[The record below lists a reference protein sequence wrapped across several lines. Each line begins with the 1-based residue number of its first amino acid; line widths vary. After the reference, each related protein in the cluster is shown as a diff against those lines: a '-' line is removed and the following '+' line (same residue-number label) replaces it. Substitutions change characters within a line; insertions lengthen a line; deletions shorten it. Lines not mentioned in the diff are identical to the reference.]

1 MLLLEHQGKALL
13 RKHGIQ
19 TPRGVVVG
27 DADALAAAL
36 QELPERLVLK
46 AQIAG
51 GGRGKSS
58 GIAFAA
64 SRAETLAAFDTLRG
78 SRINGYAVDSVL
90 VEERVAFA
98 DERYAGILIQ
108 DGEIRLLFARH
119 GGVNIED
126 ITAADASNLQSFP
139 VDPVDGP
146 DTAQFREVFARL
158 GYAPVYH
165 KAYERIGR
173 ALFLLC
179 QACDATMVEIN
190 PLVELIDGR
199 LLALDAH
206 ILIDDA
212 ALGRQPEIA
221 ALQPIAGKAR
231 RLPFRENLDGGTIG
245 LIGLGGGLNVTLVD
259 WIADGGAQVAAL
271 VDIDDAIGAGQA
283 TQGFAA
289 ALEAF
294 DRHPSIKSILVN
306 VITCGYRLDDIVTG
320 LVAALAE
327 RETSRAKPTILHLRG
342 NAMARTPELLA
353 TAGQIN
359 SASLAAAIQDVIAA
373 ARG

>member
-1 MLLLEHQGKALL
+1 MLLLEHHGKALL
-13 RKHGIQ
+13 RKHGIP

-51 GGRGKSS
+51 GGRGKSG
-58 GIAFAA
+58 GIAFATG
-64 SRAETLAAFDTLRG
+64 RAETLAAFDILRG
-78 SRINGYAVDSVL
+78 SRINGHAVDSVL
-90 VEERVAFA
+90 VEERVTFA

-108 DGEIRLLFARH
+108 DGEIKLLFARH
-119 GGVNIED
+119 GGVDIED
-126 ITAADASNLQSFP
+126 VTAADASNLQSFS

-146 DTAQFREVFARL
+146 DAAQFREVFLHL
-158 GYAPVYH
+158 GYGLEYH
-165 KAYERIGR
+165 AAYERIGR
-173 ALFLLC
+173 ALFALC
-179 QACDATMVEIN
+179 RACDSTLAEIN
-190 PLVELIDGR
+190 PLVELADGR
-199 LLALDAH
+199 LLALDAR

-212 ALGRQPEIA
+212 ALDRQPEIA

-231 RLPFRENLDGGTIG
+231 RSPLRENPDGGTIG
-245 LIGLGGGLNVTLVD
+245 LIGLGGGLNVTLMD

-271 VDIDDAIGAGQA
+271 VDIDDAVGAGQA
-283 TQGFAA
+283 AQGFAA
-289 ALEAF
+289 VLEAF

-306 VITCGYRLDDIVTG
+306 VITCGYRLDDIATG
-320 LVAALAE
+320 LVAALAK
-327 RETSRAKPTILHLRG
+327 REASRAKPTILHLRG

-353 TAGQIN
+353 AAGQIN
-359 SASLAAAIQDVIAA
+359 SASLAAAIADVIAA

>member
-1 MLLLEHQGKALL
+1 MLLLEHHGKALL

-19 TPRGVVVG
+19 TPRGVAVG

-36 QELPERLVLK
+36 QDLPERLVLK

-51 GGRGKSS
+51 GGRGKSG
-58 GIAFAA
+58 GIAFATG
-64 SRAETLAAFDTLRG
+64 RAETLAVFDTLRG
-78 SRINGYAVDSVL
+78 SRINGHAVDSVL
-90 VEERVAFA
+90 VEERIAFA

-119 GGVNIED
+119 GGVDIED
-126 ITAADASNLQSFP
+126 VTAADASNLQSFP

-146 DTAQFREVFARL
+146 NAAQFRDCLARL
-158 GYAPVYH
+158 GYAPERH
-165 KAYERIGR
+165 AAYERIGR
-173 ALFLLC
+173 ALFVLC
-179 QACDATMVEIN
+179 QACDATMAEIN
-190 PLVELIDGR
+190 PLVELADGR
-199 LLALDAH
+199 LLALDAR

-212 ALGRQPEIA
+212 ALDRQPEIA
-221 ALQPIAGKAR
+221 ALRSIAGKAS
-231 RLPFRENLDGGTIG
+231 RLPFRENPEGGTIG
-245 LIGLGGGLNVTLVD
+245 VIGLGGGLNVTLMD

-283 TQGFAA
+283 AQGFAA

-320 LVAALAE
+320 LVAALAK
-327 RETSRAKPTILHLRG
+327 RNSSSAKPTILHLRG
-342 NAMARTPELLA
+342 NAMARTPDLLA
-353 TAGQIN
+353 AAGQTN
-359 SASLAAAIQDVIAA
+359 SASLTAAIADVIAA
-373 ARG
+373 ARS